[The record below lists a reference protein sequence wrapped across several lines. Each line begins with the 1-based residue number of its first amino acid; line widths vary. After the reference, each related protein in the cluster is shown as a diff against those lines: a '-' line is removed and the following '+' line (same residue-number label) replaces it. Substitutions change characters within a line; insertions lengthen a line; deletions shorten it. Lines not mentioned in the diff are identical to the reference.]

1 MADID
6 DEDELDD
13 VKEKASDVK
22 DKVSEAKDRTKQV
35 TDMAKKISKNA
46 SKKGAKTFANIGKVA
61 SKLGPALPWI
71 LLIIVI
77 LIVVI
82 GILGFFMTMPGL
94 MTGKLKEIAQG
105 VGDWWQSLYLTG
117 ADAYTNKDDVIETAK
132 YVKSMGYDLIGYG
145 FIPAKVME
153 AKDITGKDGVEVG
166 EDGYLYKDGKRYED
180 AGSYFDRYGI
190 KYSTGGNEDG
200 ATGTFEVS
208 GEVTGFADN
217 VDTLLL
223 RTYTLSDKRLYY
235 IRNFEP
241 GKTNIFTTIHDFFMG
256 ESAGSWS
263 SGLISIYNSENG
275 IASGQYKWYQQGY
288 IEINPE
294 NKTMKIKGGWGSNP
308 IEYSMDGWSGRY
320 GLSLEFLLSLHLAT
334 MSPELVTTMARSFDT
349 EVQVYLD
356 SISDATMHAY
366 FKTDSGEYIEKEK
379 IDEVAGGSIGN
390 AEATKVMKELG
401 IKSRTSGD
409 FKCENSLQSKMV
421 GKDYAIYN
429 ILKYDAGETKI
440 TDSDYS
446 SWNDLQ
452 DGKDNGEILQKS
464 NMENFFSK
472 LNEKIEELKSEFGIT
487 ETETV
492 TSLKSMT
499 ITDFASKIENV
510 LPFEEIKNLQSN
522 NGNSNETK
530 EYEIAS
536 WSIEVTVKKD
546 DKDVKETS
554 QLKLFIEVEKQSL
567 GYGNDIGF
575 IIKARRS
582 YTESEKSGFE
592 NPENTVCSDHF
603 EEEDFEVCDK
613 CKDYVKTIRSALEE
627 VKSKEGEFN
636 AKVPYI
642 ARVVGSW
649 FRDTYFVIPTEDDAA
664 IEDRIKNN
672 KDYVDGQLS
681 GNDVEVINVDEE
693 YLKDT
698 EELWTDYEKNEDG
711 TYKLFVLNA
720 DGTIGVEWTK
730 TEEEAEKEGVTLTKK
745 ANTTEAK
752 DLTGWSDSNG
762 WSAYDYEAK
771 PSTEKYVFEVDGGTK
786 EPVRKVT
793 NYDSATQTFDENMYY
808 SLEATQTVKQVRD
821 GQRGVTNSKIK
832 KMFKIRKYYIYDGT
846 SERAVAIYKDWNELL
861 NETYKVDED
870 TMNQW
875 IDNFYYNGDTSHFTE
890 DPRDPG
896 LIGNITI
903 NKDTLS
909 AFSILENT
917 NTLDADYA
925 YRDFKE
931 LIVELNYFDKE
942 ELSEKKDEVFE
953 WIFPDLPSG
962 NWPNRY
968 FDKSE
973 EFYGTL
979 VHSKEMYD
987 LLMEKEGKLM
997 AEITANQST
1006 EEESA
1011 YAENVTE
1018 SEDDEVEEGEMV
1030 EEPKITNIT
1039 LGASFLEELKSNC
1052 ESIVNYC
1059 KTNNFTYNVGV
1070 PDYSSESILSLESGK
1085 YTGVCCATGVAWALA
1100 KTSPDL
1106 LDYIDQ
1112 KGKEGNNYRYAYNV
1126 DSNCGIGY
1134 ILEEKFGSREIKS
1147 QEELKPGDVVFWK
1160 DHHVQLYL
1168 GDDEWFNTGI
1178 TSGCPAK
1185 ISSYDAVK
1193 YFYDSWGVYPYAVS
1207 LSEITNATT
1216 ANPFEGYNVGDAIV
1230 SPVTGEIVGVG
1241 TTEITNEAINGEE
1254 KTYEVD
1260 YIKIRVLS
1268 NEDLKLLKETLQKNT
1283 HKYDSYETEQ
1293 NNNDYEAYE
1302 DFYKDYKDV
1311 CEDYVITIK
1320 GLKNIQLTESQI
1332 KTIVGDGKLDEAK
1345 TKAKIENA
1353 KVTKTEKVE
1362 EENQVTI
1369 DTDTEKT
1376 EGTETTESLEGTEKE
1391 FKINNYTKKE
1401 TPNLLKD
1408 SDEDKFSALEDAK
1421 ADAQCIIEIG
1431 DGENKKT
1438 YIKAGT
1444 LIGYATDAN
1453 IKILL
1458 RDDKN
1463 AVVEN
1468 VEEYMEIDEGGKNN
1482 EIAKVNQEYSAQSGD
1497 LELLA
1502 NLLHHEGCESY
1513 FTNKFGGDSEM
1524 GAMASRVTGYVLLN
1538 RAILNYEGH
1547 RNYN

>member
-13 VKEKASDVK
+13 IKEKASDVK
-22 DKVSEAKDRTKQV
+22 DKVSETKDRAKQV
-35 TDMAKKISKNA
+35 TDQIKKISKNK
-46 SKKGAKTFANIGKVA
+46 SKAGAKTFANIGKVA

-71 LLIIVI
+71 LLVIVI

-94 MTGKLKEIAQG
+94 MTGKLKQIAQG

-117 ADAYTNKDDVIETAK
+117 ADAYTNKEDVIETAN
-132 YVKSMGYDLIGYG
+132 YIKSMGYDLIGYG
-145 FIPAKVME
+145 FIPAKVLS
-153 AKDITGKDGVEVG
+153 AKSITGEDGVEIG
-166 EDGYLYKDGKRYED
+166 EDGYLYKDGSRYEESC
-180 AGSYFDRYGI
+180 SYFDRYGI
-190 KYSTGGNEDG
+190 QYSTGGNEDG

-208 GEVTGFADN
+208 GEVKEFADN

-223 RTYTLSDKRLYY
+223 RTYTLSDKRLYF
-235 IRNFEP
+235 IRNYEP
-241 GKTNIFTTIHDFFMG
+241 GQKNIFKIIHDYFTE
-256 ESAGSWS
+256 ESSGAWS
-263 SGLISIYNSENG
+263 SGLISIYNAENG

-288 IEINPE
+288 IEVNPE

-356 SISDATMHAY
+356 SISDATIHGY
-366 FKTDSGEYIEKEK
+366 FRTDSGNYIEKEK
-379 IDEVAGGSIGN
+379 IDEIAGGSIGN
-390 AEATKVMKELG
+390 AEATKVMKDLG

-409 FKCENSLQSKMV
+409 FKCENSLQSVMV
-421 GKDYAIYN
+421 GEDCAIYN
-429 ILKYDAGETKI
+429 ILKYDAGKTKI
-440 TDSDYS
+440 TDYS

-452 DGKDNGEILQKS
+452 DGKDNGDVLQKS
-464 NMENFFSK
+464 NMEDFFSK
-472 LNEKIEELKSEFGIT
+472 LNEKIEGLKSEFGIT

-499 ITDFASKIENV
+499 ITDFASKIQNV
-510 LPFEEIKNLQSN
+510 LPFEEMKNLQSN
-522 NGNSNETK
+522 NGNNTETK

-536 WSIEVTVKKD
+536 WSIEVGTQKD
-546 DKDVKETS
+546 GEAIKEAA
-554 QLKLFIEVEKQSL
+554 QLKLFIEPEKQNFA
-567 GYGNDIGF
+567 YGNDIGF
-575 IIKARRS
+575 IIKVRRT
-582 YTESEKSGFE
+582 YTESEKAGFE
-592 NPENTVCSDHF
+592 NSESSVCSDHF
-603 EEEDFEVCDK
+603 GEEGFEVCDK
-613 CKDYVKTIRSALEE
+613 CKDYVKTIRSALED
-627 VKSKEGEFN
+627 VKSKEGKFN

-672 KDYVDGQLS
+672 KDYAEGQLS
-681 GNDVEVINVDEE
+681 GNNVEVINVDEE

-711 TYKLFVLNA
+711 SYKLFVLNE

-730 TEEEAEKEGVTLTKK
+730 TEEEAEKEGITLTKK
-745 ANTTEAK
+745 ATTTEAK

-771 PSTEKYVFEVDGGTK
+771 PSTEKYVLEVDGETNEDVK
-786 EPVRKVT
+786 KVT
-793 NYDSATQTFDENMYY
+793 NYDSATGTFDENMYY

-821 GQRGVTNSKIK
+821 GQRGVTNQKIK

-846 SERAVAIYKDWNELL
+846 SERAEAIYNDWEEILENYKSYG
-861 NETYKVDED
+861 NETITDENGF
-870 TMNQW
+870 TTVVYNRKKCENEVQNA
-875 IDNFYYNGDTSHFTE
+875 IDDLYYGTSTSTISITE
-890 DPRDPG
+890 DPRDPS

-962 NWPNRY
+962 NWPKRY

-973 EFYGTL
+973 EMYGTL
-979 VHSKEMYD
+979 VHSEEMYD
-987 LLMEKEGKLM
+987 LLEDKEEALQGKNTVSDGEATSNEDDITVEKKEDEEEKQSVKTVDSEYLTNLKAKAEEIADYCTSKGYSYNTAVPSTSEPITALRDKSGVSCCAGALWVMAETSPELAELIEDARTKGYNFRSTGSMHDYFEKETNYEM
-997 AEITANQST
+997 TQ
-1006 EEESA
+1006 
-1011 YAENVTE
+1011 VT
-1018 SEDDEVEEGEMV
+1018 SQGE
-1030 EEPKITNIT
+1030 
-1039 LGASFLEELKSNC
+1039 L
-1052 ESIVNYC
+1052 
-1059 KTNNFTYNVGV
+1059 
-1070 PDYSSESILSLESGK
+1070 
-1085 YTGVCCATGVAWALA
+1085 
-1100 KTSPDL
+1100 
-1106 LDYIDQ
+1106 Q
-1112 KGKEGNNYRYAYNV
+1112 
-1126 DSNCGIGY
+1126 
-1134 ILEEKFGSREIKS
+1134 
-1147 QEELKPGDVVFWK
+1147 PGDLVFWLG
-1160 DHHVQLYL
+1160 HHTQLYL
-1168 GDDEWFNTGI
+1168 GDDVWFN
-1178 TSGCPAK
+1178 SGGSNPVVK
-1185 ISSYDAVK
+1185 VSSWDAIK
-1193 YFYDSWGVYPYAVS
+1193 TFYSEWGVYPYAVH
-1207 LSEITNATT
+1207 ITGASYKPLAV
-1216 ANPFEGYNVGDAIV
+1216 ANPFEGYNLGDAIV

-1260 YIKIRVLS
+1260 YIKIRALS
-1268 NEDLKLLKETLQKNT
+1268 NEDLDLLKEKLKENT

-1293 NNNDYEAYE
+1293 NNTDFDAYE
-1302 DFYKDYKDV
+1302 DFYKDYEGV

-1320 GLKNIQLTESQI
+1320 GLKNIELTESQI
-1332 KTIVGDGKLDEAK
+1332 KTIAGDGKLDEAK
-1345 TKAKIENA
+1345 TKVKIENA

-1362 EENQVTI
+1362 EEVSVTI
-1369 DTDTEKT
+1369 DTDTKEI
-1376 EGTETTESLEGTEKE
+1376 EGTEKE

-1421 ADAQCIIEIG
+1421 ADAQCIVEVG
-1431 DGENKKT
+1431 GKT

-1468 VEEYMEIDEGGKNN
+1468 VEEYIELKNEMVTTGTPIQSDFPEEFIFWLGTQLEGACEGKYDLGDRYGFETLNDGAGHTTAFGLTKAVAGIAEKGGYEHFMLKEI
-1482 EIAKVNQEYSAQSGD
+1482 
-1497 LELLA
+1497 
-1502 NLLHHEGCESY
+1502 
-1513 FTNKFGGDSEM
+1513 
-1524 GAMASRVTGYVLLN
+1524 
-1538 RAILNYEGH
+1538 YEQP
-1547 RNYN
+1547 